1 MSPLLELAFE
11 HIRPLPEND
20 RKGFAGVIPADLD
33 EWVATADEAAALAQA
48 ETEIDRGDVVAGA
61 ERDAVLRRLRS

>member
-1 MSPLLELAFE
+1 MNPLFELAFE
-11 HIRPLPEND
+11 HIRQLPEND
-20 RKGFAGVIPADLD
+20 QNDFAGFIPAHPD
-33 EWVATADEAAALAQA
+33 EWVATADEAAALAQV